1 MAHACAAVT
10 VEVRLEPPQPSLE
23 VSPDPSDDVPSDVQ
37 ATNEVAAT
45 EAATEASTATM
56 CGRMTRG
63 GEHVS
68 CRHNCP
74 ENQQRSR
81 CA

>member
-1 MAHACAAVT
+1 MAHASAAVT

-23 VSPDPSDDVPSDVQ
+23 VSPDPSDVPSDVQ

-63 GEHVS
+63 EEHVS
-68 CRHNCP
+68 CRHHGP
-74 ENQQRSR
+74 ENQQGSR
-81 CA
+81 WP